1 MVSFINVGFGNM
13 IAVYKIIAMVTP
25 DSAPTKRNIQEAKEE
40 GTIIDATHGR
50 KTRTVIYMENGRIVL
65 SALQPETIVNRLQ
78 GQISSDDDHV

>member
-13 IAVYKIIAMVTP
+13 IAVHKIIAMVTP